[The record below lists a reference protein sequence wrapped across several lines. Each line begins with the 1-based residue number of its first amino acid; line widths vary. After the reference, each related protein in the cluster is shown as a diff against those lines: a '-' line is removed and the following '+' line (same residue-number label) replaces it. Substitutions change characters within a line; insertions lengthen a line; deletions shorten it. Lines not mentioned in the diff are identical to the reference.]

1 MADAKRKRKR
11 EEPAKAAR
19 AARPA
24 GYDPVLRIVSS
35 GFRGAFRS
43 RRTVAISLAMA
54 GLLWSY
60 VAVLGTPLRA
70 IVVPSLI
77 ALPPIS
83 TWFDVAYAMEA
94 GSGAVGV
101 IALASLFLVRALV
114 VTATVG
120 SIIEDIE
127 PRPGWARRG
136 LRVLPIAL
144 LVDLFQFSV
153 LLPAQA
159 VLSVPYV
166 GLIIWFAILGATT
179 TLVYAVIDAW
189 RRDERHTES
198 VFRAVRGIRV
208 RGAGHLPLGLAYV
221 MGSLILTSL
230 WAYATAQPAI
240 AIAYGIVATL
250 VNLGFATTF
259 VRRWVAVADQVP
271 PPRTRRS

>member
-1 MADAKRKRKR
+1 MAEPKRKGEK
-11 EEPAKAAR
+11 PAR
-19 AARPA
+19 AERARPS
-24 GYDPVLRIVSS
+24 GYAPVLRIIAS

-43 RRTVAISLAMA
+43 RRTLAITFVLA

-60 VAVLGTPLRA
+60 VAVLGTPIRA
-70 IVVPSLI
+70 IVVPSLV

-94 GSGAVGV
+94 GSGIVGV
-101 IALASLFLVRALV
+101 VALASLFLIRALV

-120 SIIEDIE
+120 AILEDIE
-127 PRPGWARRG
+127 PRPGWPRRG

-144 LVDLFQFSV
+144 LIDLFQFSV

-159 VLSVPYV
+159 VLTVPYV
-166 GLIIWFAILGATT
+166 GLVIWFAILGGTT

-208 RGAGHLPLGLAYV
+208 RGGAHLPLGLAYV
-221 MGSLILTSL
+221 MVSLILTSL
-230 WAYATAQPAI
+230 WAYAITQPAL
-240 AIAYGIVATL
+240 AIAYGVVATL

-259 VRRWVAVADQVP
+259 VRRWVAVADEVP
-271 PPRTRRS
+271 PPRSRRS